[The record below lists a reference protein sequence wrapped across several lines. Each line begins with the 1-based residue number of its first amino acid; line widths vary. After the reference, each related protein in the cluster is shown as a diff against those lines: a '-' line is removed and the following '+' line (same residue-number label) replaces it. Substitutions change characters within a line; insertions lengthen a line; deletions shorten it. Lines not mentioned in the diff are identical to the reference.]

1 MVIIVE
7 DGSIVAGANAY
18 ASLDAVDLFHEDR
31 GNTIWTDKTD
41 VDKEAAMLRAT
52 AGIESKYRN
61 RWIGVKTNNSVTVIP
76 QILAWPRRKLK
87 SETPINPKTLAIQIK
102 EADITKLEDDDG
114 ILIPVSSVPAL
125 VVQAYKEV
133 CLIEITQPFV
143 SIQLSRDDM
152 LKFQRVDVIEQ
163 EWFRNAPAVVQFP
176 HIDSLLVG
184 LASSAPVKLG
194 ASIGLTES
202 EQDGLTDTGAF
213 DRWFQSLLVV

>member
-18 ASLDAVDLFHEDR
+18 ASLEDLDTFHDDR
-31 GNTIWTDKTD
+31 GNTIWTDKD
-41 VDKEAAMLRAT
+41 DMLKEAAMLRAT
-52 AGIESKYRN
+52 AGMESKYRS

-87 SETPINPKTLAIQIK
+87 SETPINPTTLAVQLK
-102 EADITKLEDDDG
+102 EADITRLEDEDG
-114 ILIPVSSVPAL
+114 ILISVAKVPAL
-125 VVQAYKEV
+125 VVEAYKEV
-133 CLIEITQPFV
+133 CLVEITQPFV

-152 LKFQRVDVIEQ
+152 LKFQRVDIIEQ
-163 EWFRNAPAVVQFP
+163 EWQRGAPAVVQFP

-213 DRWFQSLLVV
+213 DRWFDSLLVV